1 VLHFTSAC
9 GVDCRRKKRDTS
21 RGQSRTDE
29 DLLPA
34 DAIVP
39 LEAVEVPGP
48 EGLHPNDTWP
58 TASGITLD
66 AATSSCRS
74 PILSLSIFSICD
86 NYTSTTR
93 PAIINSCVL
102 DIQVRWWI
110 LTVDDDAL
118 CNHKDDCHESGRS
131 GTVRIMVLTKLLLT
145 RSRHL

>member
-1 VLHFTSAC
+1 MPVC

-21 RGQSRTDE
+21 SGQSRTDE

-66 AATSSCRS
+66 AATSNCRS

-86 NYTSTTR
+86 NYTLTTR

-102 DIQVRWWI
+102 DIQVRYRCI
-110 LTVDDDAL
+110 RSVQVDSHRHIDCNSTLAL
-118 CNHKDDCHESGRS
+118 KMPSIYVDLSSATLVCS
-131 GTVRIMVLTKLLLT
+131 
-145 RSRHL
+145 